1 MGQKQRPQRRMLTVD
16 ARAVEDLT
24 GLTGWACPVAL
35 DLAGSEVL
43 CKLDAVPSGTFRLR
57 QLLQFMA
64 SRGSLETRRVGRR
77 SMPICGL
84 DIAETV
90 GWRIWVVM
98 KKAEVWSERQKA
110 SLGLVTQTA
119 RRWV

>member
-1 MGQKQRPQRRMLTVD
+1 MRRPMGTVN

-24 GLTGWACPVAL
+24 GLAGRACPVAL
-35 DLAGSEVL
+35 DLPGSEVL
-43 CKLDAVPSGTFRLR
+43 LRLGGFLGGTFRLR

-84 DIAETV
+84 DIAERA
-90 GWRIWVVM
+90 G
-98 KKAEVWSERQKA
+98 
-110 SLGLVTQTA
+110 
-119 RRWV
+119 